1 MAISPTLRSD
11 DGIVVF
17 TDGSASYKDRS
28 GGWGWIALDNFDT
41 EVTGS
46 GSESDTTVNR
56 MELTAAIEALTT
68 LYDTCGSSDILIYS
82 DSEYVVLGSRD
93 PGRARRKNI
102 DLWNELDEAIELHEY
117 VEWNHVR
124 GHTDSYY
131 NDVADRLAGEARRE
145 GIS

>member
-1 MAISPTLRSD
+1 MKMAISPTLRSD

-56 MELTAAIEALTT
+56 MELTAA
-68 LYDTCGSSDILIYS
+68 